1 MCRSRILGAPHLTRP
16 NSVLAQ
22 FLRHSFPEAHAQ
34 SAAEH
39 TAREAQREADAALHG
54 GTQEAQGGQTAPG
67 DPQRIRLLAED
78 TDSRRSDPH
87 IPPLLGFLM
96 NAAVVLAVLLV
107 LGCAMVAFVAVHV
120 LFDQQLIVKSALTFT
135 KALQSGNQTLLEG
148 AMNELA
154 DDVLANLSQLQRM
167 LGVDL

>member
-67 DPQRIRLLAED
+67 DPQRGESPGLSSLFESPLVKHALNALAGHRGSPVRVR
-78 TDSRRSDPH
+78 TC
-87 IPPLLGFLM
+87 GG
-96 NAAVVLAVLLV
+96 ALV
-107 LGCAMVAFVAVHV
+107 MAHGG
-120 LFDQQLIVKSALTFT
+120 
-135 KALQSGNQTLLEG
+135 SGVCVRHG
-148 AMNELA
+148 HPGP
-154 DDVLANLSQLQRM
+154 D
-167 LGVDL
+167 